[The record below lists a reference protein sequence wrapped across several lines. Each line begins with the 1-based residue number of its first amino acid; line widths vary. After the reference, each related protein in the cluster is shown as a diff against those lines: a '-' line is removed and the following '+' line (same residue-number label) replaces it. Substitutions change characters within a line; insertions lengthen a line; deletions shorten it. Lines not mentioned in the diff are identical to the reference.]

1 MHVRILSVL
10 LVHLTDHICTHLA
23 EQFSSLSITATS
35 ILQLV
40 PSVMRSKEINLSEV
54 VKQYSSNM
62 PSPELVDK
70 ELLRWKSK
78 YSSVKNECL
87 PLSPSAAIKECDAD
101 LYPNLHVLLQIAC
114 TIPVTSCECER
125 SASVLRR
132 LNNYT
137 RSCMGKERLANL
149 ALLHIHYEQII
160 DVELVVD
167 TFARLHPRRLELDS
181 LIVPT

>member
-1 MHVRILSVL
+1 M
-10 LVHLTDHICTHLA
+10 D
-23 EQFSSLSITATS
+23 
-35 ILQLV
+35 
-40 PSVMRSKEINLSEV
+40 SKEINLSEV
-54 VKQYSSNM
+54 VKQYSSDV

-87 PLSPSAAIKECDAD
+87 PSSPSAAIKECDAD
-101 LYPNLHVLLQIAC
+101 LYPHVLLQIAC
-114 TIPVTSCECER
+114 TFPVTSCECER

-132 LNNYT
+132 LNNYM

-181 LIVPT
+181 LIVPSYTCAVLVCFVAIVIHIVMKNKCI

>member
-1 MHVRILSVL
+1 
-10 LVHLTDHICTHLA
+10 
-23 EQFSSLSITATS
+23 
-35 ILQLV
+35 
-40 PSVMRSKEINLSEV
+40 MRSKEINLSEV
-54 VKQYSSNM
+54 VKQYSSDM

-87 PLSPSAAIKECDAD
+87 PSSPSAAIKECDAD
-101 LYPNLHVLLQIAC
+101 LYPVLLQIAC

-125 SASVLRR
+125 CASVLRR
-132 LNNYT
+132 LNNYM

-181 LIVPT
+181 SISSYTCAVLVCFVATVIHIVMKNKCI

>member
-1 MHVRILSVL
+1 MYVSCLFYLYV
-10 LVHLTDHICTHLA
+10 LTDHICTHLA

-87 PLSPSAAIKECDAD
+87 SLSPSVAIKECDAD
-101 LYPNLHVLLQIAC
+101 LYPNLHVLQIAC

-167 TFARLHPRRLELDS
+167 TLPAFILDDWS
-181 LIVPT
+181 WIH